1 MISFDRQDFAAMT
14 FFRSLEY
21 YLIRQIAA
29 GYKNVNIA
37 LGNLK
42 PDSLIIRN
50 DQQIHPEAIMSEYS
64 LTH

>member
-1 MISFDRQDFAAMT
+1 MT